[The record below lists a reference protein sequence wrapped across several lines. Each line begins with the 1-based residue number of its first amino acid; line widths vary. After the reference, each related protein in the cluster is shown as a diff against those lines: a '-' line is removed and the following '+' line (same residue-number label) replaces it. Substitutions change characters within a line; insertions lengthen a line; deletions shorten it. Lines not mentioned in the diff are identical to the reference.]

1 MIQNLLKMGNPKNIL
16 TVLYHKDCY
25 LLDMLGSRFGMKSN
39 NRLTMLQK
47 VEAMNVML
55 DEVDK

>member
-1 MIQNLLKMGNPKNIL
+1 MGNPKNIL